1 MGKGADANCI
11 VVKIE
16 RNAALVLVEE
26 RYLLADEVDLVVD
39 QAAQRYDLLHQ
50 QVPQAQAA
58 DG

>member
-1 MGKGADANCI
+1 
-11 VVKIE
+11 VRIE

-50 QVPQAQAA
+50 QVPQAQAT